1 MCINC
6 GVIMGEVKAILMAYY
21 ERLYEKL
28 ENSRDILTQ
37 KVKRILSEEIAIG
50 GYGDFNGEKYAAYEQ
65 ACLAFVD
72 ERIEA
77 YNPTG
82 VQYTFDNIR
91 CKMVDELELKLNWY
105 DSEAEFA
112 YLLAAV
118 HKKAELAVD
127 DTRIR
132 ELADEIILE
141 QGAFPDM
148 SIIARYER
156 EPGLS
161 KLPDYVA
168 SRAIEELLR

>member
-1 MCINC
+1 
-6 GVIMGEVKAILMAYY
+6 MGEVKALLMSYY

-28 ENSRDILTQ
+28 EGCRDILTE
-37 KVKRILSEEIAIG
+37 KVKRILPEEIAIG
-50 GYGDFNGEKYAAYEQ
+50 GYKDFYEEKYAAYEE
-65 ACLAFVD
+65 ACLAFID

-112 YLLAAV
+112 CLLAAV
-118 HKKAELAVD
+118 HKKADLAED

-132 ELADEIILE
+132 ELADEIISE

-148 SIIARYER
+148 SIIACYKR